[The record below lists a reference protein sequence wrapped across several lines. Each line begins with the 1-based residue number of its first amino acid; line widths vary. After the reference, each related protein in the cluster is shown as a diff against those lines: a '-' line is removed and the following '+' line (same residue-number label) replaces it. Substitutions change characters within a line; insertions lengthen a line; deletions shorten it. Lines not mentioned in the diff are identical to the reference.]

1 MGTLLGADPFAEEF
15 GPLPQAGQGPTPA
28 PVAIGLAGAV
38 GERVRG
44 TDPVRLNVT
53 GLPSTQPP
61 VDPFEE
67 EFGPLPKTG
76 QGPAP
81 QPGGQPPAAMDP
93 RVPAIGA
100 EGNPAPRTTS
110 SPRDWRHDQDFLGA
124 IGGAAKRLQ
133 VRPQTLLAM
142 IEGESDFNPRNRTGS
157 YSGLFQLSADELK
170 AIGVDP
176 ETYAHM
182 SRADQVGVFVQH
194 ALRNAGYRPGD
205 GDDQLMLVPPFGSR
219 EVRGKPDDH
228 IVWRAGSREASANR
242 GWLDANGNVT
252 RGAALQFYKRR
263 LRNYDNVQLPG
274 KGQGWWDPDFQ
285 ANDGRAPLTGAE
297 AQNYNQHA
305 KGVRQAEDEIR
316 ARRLELAMNEMG
328 SNPRPRPAET
338 IQKEIGQLEMQR
350 QTHYRE
356 MARLEGRPMAGSQE
370 TLDRTHD
377 GLYGLYGMGVEGA
390 DAGGPTAAIRDPL
403 GGHAGMS
410 PDGLGMLGG
419 PLPPTRKPGPGAKD
433 YLPNRQRPLG
443 ANETL
448 ADYYRR
454 TGESDDPEGDA
465 SRYALRHPQP
475 WADSA
480 ASSFGDLLGSGA
492 AWATDKLGQLFLGE
506 QPGWFSDDPAKAR
519 QRERQSGWVNL
530 AAIGIPGLNVAQGID
545 FGSQVMAGLATD
557 PGQTL
562 RGIYDSIA
570 FWDANDLEDGAQ
582 KALGLALLVAGG
594 LHLKGRFT
602 EYQLR
607 SEMVRRFGQYGM
619 TPDMAARAVEM
630 AKSELHTNRLDQQFV
645 DKTTDALRRAAEF
658 GDPAQAAVAKRK
670 LGTAELKAQLS
681 PDAWREGITKA
692 DLRKLLGDRADAVE
706 AILRLREHAMNVP
719 NRWAPPATPEQDP
732 IWPSEPVYEGPP
744 VGPEARTA
752 GDGLVRPG
760 GAGMGEPAGVREA
773 QRVYGDRTDAA
784 PLQLSDDQM
793 ARSVHSPEPMRS
805 GETNYTLAQRLEREV
820 RAATGGQPLEFFDG
834 TGARAKVNPHALETV
849 AKVLAHDAHREIGRD
864 GSAIGWYERKVT
876 EALHAVS
883 ALHPEIATDSDA
895 RTAFAVALAVTS
907 NGLKVRKNLELAN
920 AAYEH
925 YKKTGT
931 MPVDIGIGPAANQI
945 NDGFGVFNR
954 YAVKGVRP
962 SQFADLMATEF
973 SKAELDA
980 LGVNTSSELAGETL
994 PGANALGPKNGGGF
1008 LLNLLGRYDRLTVD
1022 RWLMRTLGR
1031 VRGQLT
1037 VPADD
1042 PSVVSARERFRKALA
1057 KASTAERRQYPI
1069 NLRTASTAEIDALAR
1084 AIHNDFKRPDP
1095 VTKKTYANRTDLN
1108 RAAKNLDTLLSS
1120 TIDQPSPKE
1129 RKFARLA
1136 FERARE
1142 ILRERGIEIS
1152 TADLQ
1157 AVLWYPEQ
1165 RLFGASAN
1173 AIDYAQAAEEFV
1185 RSQGKDAPEQRPRL
1199 SVESNDQVGILD
1211 PSRRLAVLRSAVLG
1225 TIRGRAH
1232 GVYNRQSPAQPP
1244 YIESGASDP
1253 GDHGHLNTYT
1263 PARPVAKALRTVDV
1277 APVTYRETA
1286 DASQFHALISEIA
1299 ASQGPM
1305 GGSVHVYSPE
1315 EYAGMRLFHADQGV
1329 VFALSG
1335 DDIVSV
1341 GKHAQSTAKR
1351 AAQSALL
1358 LATQLGGRR
1367 LDCFDTQ
1374 LPGMYAEG
1382 GFRAV
1387 ARLAWNDEHAP
1398 DRWDYEA
1405 MADYNGGRPDV
1416 VFMVYDPIGAPAY
1429 DRLHG
1434 KIVQTYDE
1442 GIAAQHEALREI
1454 DKGEAASVVREAQA
1468 TISSEPISRQVDD
1481 DAFRPEATAEQR
1493 RLADRVGRALDR
1505 RGRLS
1510 GIARAIR
1517 AEFAS
1522 GQGADLLGKR
1532 VENAHDLA
1540 TVANILRRPDYET
1553 LRVVFVKGGAVTGV
1567 ESTSCRAPGFA
1578 ASFVPRED
1586 LPGWITERMARYD
1599 ADGYWLLH
1607 NHPSGVPTPSADDR
1621 ALTMNHYLA
1630 EQQLV
1635 LDKELPGNALR
1646 GHVVIDH
1653 SAYGVINPYGEVS
1666 MHALP
1671 QHLRAE
1677 PWGNNTHPLL
1687 GLEALN
1693 AEAMVALAK
1702 RVQGAGVLT
1711 MISLDTQGRT
1721 RALNEAAMAEW
1732 SEMPMARL
1740 LADWRRTARGQ
1751 GGAMNA
1757 LVLPRGWTVDGTNV
1771 VNAGGA
1777 IDQAATERV
1786 AALRSRDLIVDVVDL
1801 NGESMR
1807 RNVAGGDWADP
1818 SAAQGRMDMR
1828 GNPLAREASGGYN
1841 GDVNFDPEVY
1851 DWSHLPEQFRRP
1863 VRDVTDPARGR
1874 GYVGYAKSVNASL
1887 AEGRGEMK
1895 GPELTKALQQVPE
1908 FKGLTHQDV
1917 KDILPSVEHHTSKFY
1932 NRTAYYDP
1940 GSVWDYVEE
1949 LADRVHL
1956 RKQYRALSKD
1966 AERLGVQDAFATLN
1980 PVDAWRNSEWWRVVD
1995 RLRASIAA
2003 KRATMGETSGSGLAR
2018 APGELSDTGDSTA
2031 SPETEGPSSFG
2042 VAESTSPYQPGRR
2055 TAAMTANEFEDLAHI
2070 AADRIKASLADDGT
2084 LPQAK
2089 ATRIIRELVK
2099 KFGIERSEASTVLRA
2114 GRRLLRMER
2123 QLAEEAPLHPR
2134 IVDLHKRGLRQGQIL
2149 DQLLEDYPW
2158 MSRGRLKKVWE
2169 QALRKKGLTP
2179 WGSTPD
2185 TSGVER
2191 HQAAVAAAMAEAA
2204 PKIVRMQTDDATFV
2218 EIAQM
2223 LADEHPEIPKSR
2235 YQDAF
2240 LRAVQAAGATITD
2253 SEGNPLPVV
2262 TRLNAEGTR
2271 VAMVLGGGAVTIPAS
2286 VAKFLDTARHPRA
2299 ARWIGDVLINALTM
2313 GRWPR
2318 EQWMTEKR
2326 LLDQVAG
2333 EDPELHRW
2341 LVGSRE
2347 KAVTGATD
2355 TLAEL
2360 RDRLQT
2366 EAPRVA
2372 MDREISALVMQ
2383 YGEGKIGKDDLPE
2396 GQADAIIAAD
2406 KWFRG
2411 EYDRLLAWANRLLKR
2426 HGKPEI
2432 LRRENYYTHMIEDA
2446 GPLQRLV
2453 EAVRGQKAGAMAEVP
2468 GPGSPKVGT
2477 STSRFNPFAQRRLG
2491 DKTVYDALAAFEAWA
2506 EATIIQ
2512 VYMLKP
2518 AMRHAALA
2526 AAVLEHAAM
2535 MRRDPQL
2542 AIEERLGKRDD
2553 MKGLEIFAK
2562 ALGGYQRELSGQR
2575 QESDAANQDGPLGPF
2590 INAAEW
2596 LARRFGSAA
2605 IPLSIRSA
2613 LMQLS
2618 PLKWGLA
2625 EYGPI
2630 ELGRAL
2636 MANRRDGEILDES
2649 PFLRRRYT
2657 DLRSARIEWRDVMR
2671 KGSMVPM
2678 EAIEEPVVEML
2689 WRAEYERAL
2698 AHGHDQA
2705 EAIRFADDY
2714 TERTVAGR
2722 AIGEKPLVF
2731 LTAFGRIVAQ
2741 FQLEKANDLQRL
2753 LTSEY
2758 QRGPAYRRKNG
2769 GRRNRRWAMVRLLA
2783 SIWVL
2788 NELYDHAFN
2797 DRPEGG
2803 DLIQMLADELRIATA
2818 KAPAGKKAAAML
2830 GRVAGEGISMVPG
2843 GQLATA
2849 LTSDR
2854 DVMGTGL
2861 TRRQFFGR
2869 TDAGTLPATV
2879 GIMNLIQDMNLGD
2892 ILRYFVIPYGG
2903 NQISKTVRGIDAIT
2917 GGRMHERLGK
2927 LPGPIGAMA
2936 EQFSDSHIVDEN
2948 KRRPK
2953 YPVRGGDIPRALL
2966 FGPYATDAAEE
2977 STNRRVQLER
2987 TPSQQRKDARDKLK
3001 KLQPLGSWQPEPPT
3015 P

>member
-1 MGTLLGADPFAEEF
+1 MGTLLGADPFEEEF
-15 GPLPQAGQGPTPA
+15 GPLPQTGQGPVPQPWQGPQ
-28 PVAIGLAGAV
+28 PVTIGLAGTV

-53 GLPSTQPP
+53 GLPGAQTP

-67 EFGPLPKTG
+67 EFGPLPQTG

-81 QPGGQPPAAMDP
+81 QPGAQPPAAMDP

-100 EGNPAPRTTS
+100 DGNPAPRTTS
-110 SPRDWRHDQDFLGA
+110 SPRDWRHDRDFLGA
-124 IGGAAKRLQ
+124 IGGAAKRLK

-274 KGQGWWDPDFQ
+274 KAQGWWDKDFL

-305 KGVRQAEDEIR
+305 AGVRQAEDEIR

-328 SNPRPRPAET
+328 SNPRPRPSET
-338 IQKEIGQLEMQR
+338 IQKEIDQLELQR

-356 MARLEGRPMAGSQE
+356 MARLEGRPVAGSQE

-377 GLYGLYGMGVEGA
+377 ALYGLYGMGVEGA

-403 GGHAGMS
+403 GQNGTVVGQA
-410 PDGLGMLGG
+410 DGTGLLGG
-419 PLPPTRKPGPGAKD
+419 SVPFDKPARSAGRDPLAGDGFDP
-433 YLPNRQRPLG
+433 
-443 ANETL
+443 
-448 ADYYRR
+448 
-454 TGESDDPEGDA
+454 DPEGDA

-506 QPGWFSDDPAKAR
+506 RPGWFTDDPANAKA
-519 QRERQSGWVNL
+519 RERQSGWVNL
-530 AAIGIPGLNVAQGID
+530 AAIGIPGLNVAQGVE
-545 FGSQVMAGLATD
+545 FGGHVLGGLATD

-562 RGIYDSIA
+562 RGLYDGIA
-570 FWDANDLEDGAQ
+570 FWDAKDLEDGAQ
-582 KALGLALLVAGG
+582 KALGLTLLVAGG

-645 DKTTDALRRAAEF
+645 DTTTDALRRVAEF
-658 GDPAQAAVAKRK
+658 GDPAQAKAATRK
-670 LGTAELKAQLS
+670 LAGAELRAQLS

-692 DLRKLLGDRADAVE
+692 DLRKLVGERADAVE
-706 AILRLREHAMNVP
+706 AILKLREHAMNVP
-719 NRWAPPATPEQDP
+719 NRWAPPAAPEQEP
-732 IWPSEPVYEGPP
+732 IWPSERVYEGPP
-744 VGPEARTA
+744 VGPEARTS

-760 GAGMGEPAGVREA
+760 GAGRGEPAGVREPERPYVPDSAA
-773 QRVYGDRTDAA
+773 QAPSELDGMPKQEIVRADDPAANLRRAQKYASGDLEVATNPRLKFVGTNGHIWVLGQGKTVDDHLDEVRNMTPDEIAAARNWYEAQVPGFLERGYTERHAIADAAANQNVSTDGARGHLMKLLDQEAGLNNSGEAGLNDARVRQILAGEPYQAIGNSKLPDFIDAYTGSNTRGFVGYDETGGAPYIVDLHTATDTGGLISHVILNKLIDPKGNWRGGTLNGEPIVDTTVTRTRTDADGKTV
-784 PLQLSDDQM
+784 PVEVEITTT
-793 ARSVHSPEPMRS
+793 RPS
-805 GETNYTLAQRLEREV
+805 GRKRKTLVREDFQGVPTAVQYEKIAHRGRQWTDELNRRGHDGGDWLPHQQQAVGWMSILRRRGEVVQGPDFAWVRNTGTLANELNYDWAPHLGKQYPSLEALPIDAQRAMTLEVLEPTVRDLAKIIGGSLRIQSIDAGWGWWNGKRSPNVVV
-820 RAATGGQPLEFFDG
+820 RATGSALTRDALRSALALVGEQGGALELRFERG
-834 TGARAKVNPHALETV
+834 TGRATAFLMQDLEGKPLPDDVIDRFFEEYKGLKGLTTKTKSGDTVDLFGSATKLENGHIVGNLTEVQATKLQDAFDEFVTHNEIDARAKMVRHEAHYDEQDWEANDQGETYQRRLRLAGGSRLVGDVLDYRATYAGHLE
-849 AKVLAHDAHREIGRD
+849 D
-864 GSAIGWYERKVT
+864 
-876 EALHAVS
+876 
-883 ALHPEIATDSDA
+883 
-895 RTAFAVALAVTS
+895 AFARHAP
-907 NGLKVRKNLELAN
+907 GLL
-920 AAYEH
+920 
-925 YKKTGT
+925 
-931 MPVDIGIGPAANQI
+931 DPA
-945 NDGFGVFNR
+945 
-954 YAVKGVRP
+954 
-962 SQFADLMATEF
+962 
-973 SKAELDA
+973 
-980 LGVNTSSELAGETL
+980 
-994 PGANALGPKNGGGF
+994 
-1008 LLNLLGRYDRLTVD
+1008 GRS
-1022 RWLMRTLGR
+1022 GR
-1031 VRGQLT
+1031 VRAVADAIT
-1037 VPADD
+1037 PADVGD
-1042 PSVVSARERFRKALA
+1042 L
-1057 KASTAERRQYPI
+1057 ERRVHEAKTRY
-1069 NLRTASTAEIDALAR
+1069 EEHGLA
-1084 AIHNDFKRPDP
+1084 
-1095 VTKKTYANRTDLN
+1095 
-1108 RAAKNLDTLLSS
+1108 
-1120 TIDQPSPKE
+1120 
-1129 RKFARLA
+1129 
-1136 FERARE
+1136 
-1142 ILRERGIEIS
+1142 
-1152 TADLQ
+1152 
-1157 AVLWYPEQ
+1157 
-1165 RLFGASAN
+1165 
-1173 AIDYAQAAEEFV
+1173 AQA
-1185 RSQGKDAPEQRPRL
+1185 G
-1199 SVESNDQVGILD
+1199 
-1211 PSRRLAVLRSAVLG
+1211 
-1225 TIRGRAH
+1225 
-1232 GVYNRQSPAQPP
+1232 
-1244 YIESGASDP
+1244 
-1253 GDHGHLNTYT
+1253 
-1263 PARPVAKALRTVDV
+1263 
-1277 APVTYRETA
+1277 
-1286 DASQFHALISEIA
+1286 
-1299 ASQGPM
+1299 
-1305 GGSVHVYSPE
+1305 
-1315 EYAGMRLFHADQGV
+1315 
-1329 VFALSG
+1329 
-1335 DDIVSV
+1335 
-1341 GKHAQSTAKR
+1341 
-1351 AAQSALL
+1351 
-1358 LATQLGGRR
+1358 
-1367 LDCFDTQ
+1367 
-1374 LPGMYAEG
+1374 
-1382 GFRAV
+1382 
-1387 ARLAWNDEHAP
+1387 
-1398 DRWDYEA
+1398 
-1405 MADYNGGRPDV
+1405 
-1416 VFMVYDPIGAPAY
+1416 
-1429 DRLHG
+1429 
-1434 KIVQTYDE
+1434 
-1442 GIAAQHEALREI
+1442 
-1454 DKGEAASVVREAQA
+1454 
-1468 TISSEPISRQVDD
+1468 D
-1481 DAFRPEATAEQR
+1481 DAFRPEATAQQR
-1493 RLADRVGRALDR
+1493 QLADRVGRALDR

-1517 AEFAS
+1517 AEFAR
-1522 GQGADLLGKR
+1522 GQGAELLGQR

-1553 LRVVFVKGGAVTGV
+1553 LRVVFVKDGVVAGV

-1711 MISLDTQGRT
+1711 MISLDSQGRT

-1771 VNAGGA
+1771 VNAEKA

-1786 AALRSRDLIVDVVDL
+1786 AALRARDLIVDVVDL

-1807 RNVAGGDWADP
+1807 RNVAGGEWADP
-1818 SAAQGRMDMR
+1818 AALQGRMDMR
-1828 GNPLAREASGGYN
+1828 GNPLAREVDGKPIVKRSAE
-1841 GDVNFDPEVY
+1841 FDRFGTY
-1851 DWSHLPEQFRRP
+1851 D
-1863 VRDVTDPARGR
+1863 
-1874 GYVGYAKSVNASL
+1874 
-1887 AEGRGEMK
+1887 
-1895 GPELTKALQQVPE
+1895 
-1908 FKGLTHQDV
+1908 
-1917 KDILPSVEHHTSKFY
+1917 VEHNGRRGKISRDATGGGGWYVDGDGHYINRWIGYSK
-1932 NRTAYYDP
+1932 AEAL
-1940 GSVWDYVEE
+1940 DYIAQDGHRWLKHSAPVE
-1949 LADRVHL
+1949 
-1956 RKQYRALSKD
+1956 
-1966 AERLGVQDAFATLN
+1966 GV
-1980 PVDAWRNSEWWRVVD
+1980 
-1995 RLRASIAA
+1995 
-2003 KRATMGETSGSGLAR
+2003 K
-2018 APGELSDTGDSTA
+2018 
-2031 SPETEGPSSFG
+2031 
-2042 VAESTSPYQPGRR
+2042 ESTSPYQPGRR
-2055 TAAMTANEFEDLAHI
+2055 TAAITAQEFEDLAHI
-2070 AADRIKASLADDGT
+2070 AADRIKGSLAEDGT

-2099 KFGIERSEASTVLRA
+2099 KFGIERSEAATVLRA

-2134 IVDLHKRGLRQGQIL
+2134 IVDLHTRGLRQGQIL

-2169 QALRKKGLTP
+2169 QALRKKGLSP

-2185 TSGVER
+2185 ASGAER
-2191 HQAAVAAAMAEAA
+2191 QQAAVAAAMAEAA

-2223 LADEHPEIPKSR
+2223 LADEHPEIPKGR

-2299 ARWIGDVLINALTM
+2299 ARWIGDVIVNTLSG

-2318 EQWMTEKR
+2318 EQYMTEKR
-2326 LLDQVAG
+2326 LLDHVAG

-2341 LVGSRE
+2341 LIGSRE
-2347 KAVTGATD
+2347 NAVTAMTDELATW
-2355 TLAEL
+2355 
-2360 RDRLQT
+2360 RDRLR
-2366 EAPRVA
+2366 EEVPIAL
-2372 MDREISALVMQ
+2372 DRAASALIMQ

-2396 GQADAIIAAD
+2396 DQADAIIAAD
-2406 KWFRG
+2406 KWFRQN
-2411 EYDRLLAWANRLLKR
+2411 YDDVLQRVNRVLRKY
-2426 HGKPEI
+2426 GKPEI
-2432 LRRENYYTHMIEDA
+2432 MRRSNYYTHMQE
-2446 GPLQRLV
+2446 GGGMVSQLMQ
-2453 EAVRGQKAGAMAEVP
+2453 AVRGSKGGTAGDM
-2468 GPGSPKVGT
+2468 VGGVAT
-2477 STSRFNPFAQRRLG
+2477 TGAARTVRFNPFAQQRLG
-2491 DKTVYDALAAFEAWA
+2491 DQTVYDALNSFETWLD
-2506 EATIIQ
+2506 ATLAQI
-2512 VYMLKP
+2512 YLTKP

-2562 ALGGYQRELSGQR
+2562 ALTGYQRELSGQR

-2636 MANRRDGEILDES
+2636 MANRRDGAILDES

-2671 KGSMVPM
+2671 RGAMVPM

-2714 TERTVAGR
+2714 IERTVAGR

-2753 LTSEY
+2753 LTNEY

-2769 GRRNRRWAMVRLLA
+2769 GRRNRRWAMVGLLA

-2892 ILRYFVIPYGG
+2892 ILRYFIIPYGG

-2927 LPGPIGAMA
+2927 LPGPIGAMV
-2936 EQFSDSHIVDEN
+2936 EQFSDSHIVDES

-3001 KLQPLGSWQPEPPT
+3001 KLQPIGSWQPEPPT